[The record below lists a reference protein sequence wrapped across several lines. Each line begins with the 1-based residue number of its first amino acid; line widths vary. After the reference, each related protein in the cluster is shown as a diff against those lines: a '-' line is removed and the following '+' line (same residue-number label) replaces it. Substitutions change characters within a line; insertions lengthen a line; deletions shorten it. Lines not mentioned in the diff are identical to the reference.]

1 MEKLFGLKQ
10 SGLCACDMNEFR
22 SESETI
28 LYANDI
34 NTMYTF
40 DEGGTSAFDHYLI
53 KPQAVRRA
61 IMHQDEVEQSLQ
73 RDPKDEKFTWNE
85 NSVNLGNDRNC
96 NIHRGFSKNEGED
109 GTEYSSMN
117 KDSSSSSIASS
128 NAETVSSTDSGD
140 SSVFSV
146 LTAIISNTN
155 KYGIPKSPSPI
166 HRLTKS
172 FSPTSVMNERYS
184 IREESEDCEDD
195 DDWDFNM
202 NVNTV
207 DTSTDSPMRRDK
219 KSYCLHLK
227 IPCNMGLFYR
237 ETFLLHFPQY
247 ALPKALNDTTMH
259 LQGRSQTYEID
270 TNDTCLS
277 PPHISRS
284 TTLLD
289 TTPAVRLAV
298 DGSSFQN
305 LFFSGSLG
313 LVESK
318 PHHSSLLSL
327 HGNHIK
333 LANSGRRDFFI
344 LCDGSMGI
352 PLLVCSLKSKKGR
365 PIVRIYS
372 TKQRAQDQ
380 IPSATTSDIGLN
392 VDMPLY
398 AWAELK
404 AKGEFP
410 DSNAKYHLHM
420 CTGLGQNQFS
430 KVPLYS
436 VEMDSPTEFNIFGRK
451 EDKHLKPTG
460 TLFHCARTCVRRDT
474 KSNDYNYMISI
485 VKGIEVANIL
495 AIIGVIDELIEFK
508 MRKKCAIN
516 SWKFAQ
522 NDVDNM
528 IRIGSTTKM

>member
-40 DEGGTSAFDHYLI
+40 DEDSTSTFDQYLI
-53 KPQAVRRA
+53 KPQAVSRA

-73 RDPKDEKFTWNE
+73 REPKDENFAWNE
-85 NSVNLGNDRNC
+85 NSVNLGNDRN
-96 NIHRGFSKNEGED
+96 RGFSYNQGED
-109 GTEYSSMN
+109 GSRHSSMN
-117 KDSSSSSIASS
+117 QDSSSSSIASS
-128 NAETVSSTDSGD
+128 TVETVSSTDSGD

-184 IREESEDCEDD
+184 IQEESEDCDDD
-195 DDWDFNM
+195 DDWDFNLK
-202 NVNTV
+202 VNTM

-247 ALPKALNDTTMH
+247 ALPKALNELNMH
-259 LQGRSQTYEID
+259 LQEKSRTLEID
-270 TNDTCLS
+270 TNDTCPS
-277 PPHISRS
+277 PPHISRY
-284 TTLLD
+284 TTMLD

-318 PHHSSLLSL
+318 PHHSSLLSQ
-327 HGNHIK
+327 HGNHFK
-333 LANSGRRDFFI
+333 KAKSGRRDFLI
-344 LCDGSMGI
+344 LCDGSVG

-372 TKQRAQDQ
+372 TKKRAQDQ

-404 AKGEFP
+404 VKGEFP
-410 DSNAKYHLHM
+410 DSNARYHLHM
-420 CTGLGQNQFS
+420 CTGIGQNQFS
-430 KVPLYS
+430 NVPLYS
-436 VEMDSPTEFNIFGRK
+436 VEIDSPTEFNIFGRK

-460 TLFHCARTCVRRDT
+460 TVFHCARACVRKDT

-495 AIIGVIDELIEFK
+495 AVIGVIDELIEFK

-522 NDVDNM
+522 NDAQQ
-528 IRIGSTTKM
+528 